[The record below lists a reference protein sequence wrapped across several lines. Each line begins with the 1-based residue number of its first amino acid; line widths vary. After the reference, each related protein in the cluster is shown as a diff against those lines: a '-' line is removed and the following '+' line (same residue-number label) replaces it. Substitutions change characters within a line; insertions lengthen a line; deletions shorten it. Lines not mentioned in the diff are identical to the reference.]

1 MTGDVQIDGNISTV
15 YFVPPPNTFVPKQ
28 QEWTFSPQ
36 SRRIIQTKNV
46 TVKHLHNLQDV
57 PTCTIKSNVPAMVFS
72 LGGLVGNI
80 WHDFSDVI
88 IPLFLASKPLNGE
101 VQFLIRDFFPWFVE
115 KYSLIL
121 KDLSNYD
128 IVNLDKDKEVR
139 CYGRAT
145 VGLLNHGD
153 LGIHPDRAFDRFD
166 LFRFRIYMREIYSL
180 PPFWV
185 DLPYKVDPRPSKKP
199 RLMLVLRA
207 GIRKFLN
214 AQEVQEMIKKNGF
227 ELVVVEPKKNVNLT
241 EFSKLVDSCDVLMGV
256 HGAALTNFFFLRTN
270 AIMIQIIPYG
280 HIDNFAFW
288 YYGSQALEM
297 KLRKIDYT
305 IIPEESSLLEKYGW
319 DHPVIKDPDSVNA
332 RGFEDRMKYY
342 WYEQDVRLNVT
353 RFEPVLVK
361 ALQLLKQ

>member
-1 MTGDVQIDGNISTV
+1 
-15 YFVPPPNTFVPKQ
+15 
-28 QEWTFSPQ
+28 
-36 SRRIIQTKNV
+36 
-46 TVKHLHNLQDV
+46 
-57 PTCTIKSNVPAMVFS
+57 MVFS

-88 IPLFLASKPLNGE
+88 VPLFLASKPLNGK
-101 VQFLIRDFFPWFVE
+101 VQFVIRDFFPWFVE
-115 KYSLIL
+115 KYGLIL

-128 IVNLDKDKEVR
+128 IVNLDNDTEVR
-139 CYGRAT
+139 CYDRAT

-153 LGIHPDRAFDRFD
+153 LRIHPERAFDRFD
-166 LFRFRIYMREIYSL
+166 LFRFRIYMRQIYSL

-185 DLPYKVDPRPSKKP
+185 DIPYKVDPQPNKKP

-214 AQEVQEMIKKNGF
+214 AEEVQEMIKKNGF

-319 DHPVIKDPDSVNA
+319 DHPVIKNPDSVNA

-342 WYEQDVRLNVT
+342 WYEQDVRLNVA

-361 ALQLLKQ
+361 ALQLLKE